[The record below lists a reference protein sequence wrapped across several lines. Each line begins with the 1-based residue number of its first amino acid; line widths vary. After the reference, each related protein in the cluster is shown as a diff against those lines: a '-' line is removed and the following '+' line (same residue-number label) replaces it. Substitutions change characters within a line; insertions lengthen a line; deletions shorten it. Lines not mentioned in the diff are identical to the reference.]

1 MGAPHAR
8 GPKDERVEGRSPHDP
23 EEYSMEQAQVQTSIH
38 HFAETVDRLAD
49 AIAASG
55 ATLFARLDQQQAAH
69 MAGLDLRPTVLL
81 VFGNPRGGTPL
92 MDAVPLVALDLPLK
106 VLVWEDG
113 GVVFVAYTPIATAAA
128 RYGITGHEPL
138 LTALQQAMETI
149 VSCVV

>member
-1 MGAPHAR
+1 
-8 GPKDERVEGRSPHDP
+8 
-23 EEYSMEQAQVQTSIH
+23 MEQAQVQTSIH

-55 ATLFARLDQQQAAH
+55 ATLFARLDQREAAH

-106 VLVWEDG
+106 VLVWEERS
-113 GVVFVAYTPIATAAA
+113 VVFVAYAPMATIAA
-128 RYGITGHEPL
+128 RYDIAGHEAQL
-138 LTALQQAMETI
+138 NAMQHAMEAI
-149 VSCVV
+149 VSHVI